1 MISSSKEVASVLE
14 GYVGQ
19 VWLPDKISISKAGVL
34 VGRSIPD
41 GVESLLVQQ
50 VLSSNGKTRGL
61 LVLFSER
68 ARSLSDKERG
78 WVAAIAKKVGAFID
92 S

>member
-1 MISSSKEVASVLE
+1 MISTSKEVASVLE
-14 GYVGQ
+14 GDVGQ
-19 VWLPDKISISKAGVL
+19 VWIPEKANISRSGIL

-50 VLSSNGKTRGL
+50 VLSSNGKSRGL
-61 LVLFSER
+61 MLLFSER

-78 WVAAIAKKVGAFID
+78 WVAAMANKVGASLD